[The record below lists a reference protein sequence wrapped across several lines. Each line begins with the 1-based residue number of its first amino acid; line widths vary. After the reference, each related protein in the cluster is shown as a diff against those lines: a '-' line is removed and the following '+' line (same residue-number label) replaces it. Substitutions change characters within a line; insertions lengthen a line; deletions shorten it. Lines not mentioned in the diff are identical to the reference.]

1 MHRRILLGHPQS
13 TPFVRPLDG
22 IALYTMAGHSTT
34 AAILVKLAAIS
45 IRIVPFPLVI
55 IRIVS
60 HLAVSVLILDLK
72 NWRNIVRFFDHI
84 GGSCPRWKS
93 VYKYYQEHS
102 FSKIWCFMLYEVPSL
117 WGNDVSMRELEPLK
131 DVIGSGKGAILLGSH
146 YGPWIASFLLAKANI
161 ASRPYVSK
169 HMAKYME
176 KRSRATLLNRDSLG
190 FLRPTYH
197 RFTGGLDYIS
207 TGSEREMIQYLKDGG
222 IIIFYNDTI
231 FFERDTFVPF
241 VFLGVQARFS
251 AFPFRVALK
260 YDVPILYFNTIKL
273 QSGAYQLK
281 VVEFKA
287 FSSPSEGLGQYVS
300 YLERDILENPYPWGF
315 LKELGGK
322 LREG

>member
-1 MHRRILLGHPQS
+1 
-13 TPFVRPLDG
+13 
-22 IALYTMAGHSTT
+22 MAGRLTT
-34 AAILVKLAAIS
+34 TFILFRLVAIV
-45 IRIVPFPLVI
+45 IRIIPFPLVI

-117 WGNDVSMRELEPLK
+117 WGKDVSMRELEPLK

-146 YGPWIASFLLAKANI
+146 YGPWIANFLLAKANI
-161 ASRPYVSK
+161 VSRPYV
-169 HMAKYME
+169 AKYMT
-176 KRSRATLLNRDSLG
+176 KRSKATLRNRNSLE
-190 FLRPTYH
+190 FLKSRYH
-197 RFTGGLDYIS
+197 RFTGGLDYIY
-207 TGSEREMIQYLKDGG
+207 TGSEREMIQHLKDGG
-222 IIIFYNDTI
+222 IIMFYNDII
-231 FFERDTFVPF
+231 FSERDTFIPF
-241 VFLGVQARFS
+241 VFLGIQVRFS
-251 AFPFRVALK
+251 EFPFRVALK

-281 VVEFKA
+281 VVEFNT
-287 FSSPSEGLGQYVS
+287 FSSPLEGLGQYVS
-300 YLERDILENPYPWGF
+300 YLERDILKNPYPWGF
-315 LKELGGK
+315 LNELGRR